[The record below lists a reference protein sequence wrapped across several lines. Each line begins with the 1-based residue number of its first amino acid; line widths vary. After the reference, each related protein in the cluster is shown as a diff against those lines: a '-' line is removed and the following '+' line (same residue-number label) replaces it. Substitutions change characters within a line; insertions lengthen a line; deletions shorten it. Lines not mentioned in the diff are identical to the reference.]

1 MAGRFRKMGVV
12 MEGVEYLLG
21 GGRERFEGL
30 GSRIVYWGRWK
41 WVWELGLMDFGFVV
55 LVGVMAG
62 FRGLCRV

>member
-30 GSRIVYWGRWK
+30 GSRIV
-41 WVWELGLMDFGFVV
+41 
-55 LVGVMAG
+55 
-62 FRGLCRV
+62 